1 MSVLEKTF
9 KVLGNV
15 KVRKMKLN
23 SGLLK
28 IAACFVDYESE
39 HLPPDSRIIEDSY
52 VFSKLLGM
60 KPCKVLDVG
69 CVARHNYISPALA
82 MNGWDV
88 YGMDIRSEWQFH
100 HPNFTF
106 VQADVTKSGL
116 VDEWFDA
123 ITCISTMEHI
133 GLVGYYGNSVEDKEG
148 DAKAMAEMWRLLR
161 VGGTLLLTVPY
172 CGHYFDRQGTR
183 VYDLIRLQRVTAG
196 KFSMKDMLIY
206 LQDKKGN
213 WNVATK
219 DIKTEGVICLEL
231 VKI

>member
-28 IAACFVDYESE
+28 VAACFVDYESE
-39 HLPPDSRIIEDSY
+39 HLPPDSRIVEDSY

-60 KPCKVLDVG
+60 KPCRVLDVG
-69 CVARHNYISPALA
+69 CVARHNYISPSLA

-100 HPNFTF
+100 HPNFIF

-116 VDEWFDA
+116 GDEMFDV
-123 ITCISTMEHI
+123 IICISTMEHI
-133 GLVGYYGNSVEDKEG
+133 GLVGYYGNSVEDKDG
-148 DAKAMAEMWRLLR
+148 DTKAMTEMRRLLR
-161 VGGTLLLTVPY
+161 KRGVLLLTVPY

-183 VYDLIRLQRVTAG
+183 VYDMNRLQRLTNG
-196 KFSMKDMLIY
+196 KFNVGSEVVY

-213 WNVATK
+213 W
-219 DIKTEGVICLEL
+219 DIADEKIESEGVICLEM